1 MSELLTKEQQKLFLI
16 ALLLLNSET
25 RSWPDFWNPTTLAN
39 RELDQDFFNKVD
51 KESKKRLKAV
61 LITFRVHFDGNVITF
76 PENYLDM
83 IEIIVSVFMTDIS
96 VQVSEPVCG
105 GGAVAVPQNDFFDCS
120 AIQCDVSAS
129 SACCGGGAVAVP
141 QNDFFDCG
149 AIRCEFSASSACCK
163 DDHTVVEKYQ
173 QRLCPNSGGSCVFH
187 NSWGGCRD
195 IHPKDDPKNSILPEG
210 FGAVISVCRFGNE
223 CSKKDCHFA
232 HPKNRECLVKEH
244 KGKSGRIYLVRACSF
259 FMKGWCTAKKCQ
271 NAHVTKQDVKNA
283 LMRKSEALKAKAIR
297 GAVVSSDVCAFS
309 SLSTASLSAESAVC
323 VLSDCCAGSAPELDD
338 GWIELNDQKSGQ
350 VYYWNSLTNEVQ
362 WDKPVGE
369 LLISALASS
378 NPGGLVC
385 GGGAQLASPAFSD
398 QDWLSAC
405 DELVSILQP
414 LRIDDSDFEKCG
426 DKRVKPTNGVREWSV
441 VQRCTSPEPLP
452 EFALPEFALP
462 EFAFSEVS
470 RPMKTAKQLK
480 QERLARLKA
489 TNPLLYKA
497 LMKKE

>member
-16 ALLLLNSET
+16 ALLLSNSET
-25 RSWPDFWNPTTLAN
+25 RSWPDFWNPLTPAN
-39 RELDQDFFNKVD
+39 RELDQDLFKKVN
-51 KESKKRLKAV
+51 KESKKHFKDV
-61 LITFRVHFDGNVITF
+61 LIRFGVVFNENVITF

-105 GGAVAVPQNDFFDCS
+105 GGAVAVPQNDFLDCG

-129 SACCGGGAVAVP
+129 SACCGGGAVAVS

-163 DDHTVVEKYQ
+163 GCHAVVEKYP
-173 QRLCPNSGGSCVFH
+173 QRHCPNAGGSCVFH

-195 IHPKDDPKNSILPEG
+195 IHPEDDPKNSILPEG

-244 KGKSGRIYLVRACSF
+244 KGRSGRIYLVRACSF

-271 NAHVTKQDVKNA
+271 NAHLTKQDVKNA
-283 LMRKSEALKAKAIR
+283 LKRKSEALNAKAIR

-323 VLSDCCAGSAPELDD
+323 DQSAFYAGSAPPLKEH
-338 GWIELNDQKSGQ
+338 WIELVDTKTGSL
-350 VYYWNSLTNEVQ
+350 YYWNSLTNEVR
-362 WDKPVGE
+362 WDKPDSE
-369 LLISALASS
+369 LMISASDSS
-378 NPGGLVC
+378 NHGGLVC
-385 GGGAQLASPAFSD
+385 GGGAQLASPALSD
-398 QDWLSAC
+398 RSWLDAC

-414 LRIDDSDFEKCG
+414 LRIDDSDFEECG

-441 VQRCTSPEPLP
+441 VQRCTSPEP
-452 EFALPEFALP
+452 LP